1 MTPVEITKLCRYIRA
16 ACPSQ
21 AFDEF
26 TADVWAEILP
36 AHYTLPECR
45 AAVVAIKQRQPYVD
59 VSDIIAEVKRARY
72 AAEDRQSI
80 RKLLDPAAY
89 RAQVEAADARTLALI
104 EAEMHRRG
112 VGKPVRVK
120 AIGGPS

>member
-1 MTPVEITKLCRYIRA
+1 VTGEEITKLCRYIKA
-16 ACPSQ
+16 ACPAQ
-21 AFDEF
+21 AMDEF

-36 AHYTLPECR
+36 GHYTLPECR
-45 AAVVAIKQRQPYVD
+45 AAVIAIKQRQPYVD
-59 VSDIIAEVKRARY
+59 VSDIIAEVKRTRH

-104 EAEMHRRG
+104 EAETRRRG
-112 VGKPVRVK
+112 VSQPVRLK